1 MSRNLL
7 PLTFAVFA
15 TAGAAQAE
23 VPSVAVDIAPV
34 HSLVARVL
42 EGVGA
47 PNLIVPPGAS
57 PHSHSLRPSEA
68 QALQDADV
76 VFWIGPEL
84 TPWLGESIGTL
95 APDAETVEL
104 LTAAGTT
111 ELELREG
118 ALFEAHDHVGE
129 EGHAEEY
136 AAEGDHA
143 DHDDHAADAAGHD
156 DHGRGDAAAEAGEHH
171 DHEAATADA
180 KGHEDHEAET
190 AAADGHAGHD
200 HGALDPHA
208 WLDPANAKI
217 WLDAI
222 AAELSAVDP
231 DNTGAYFANAAA
243 AKAEMDTLI
252 SDINGILD
260 PVRDRDFIVFHD
272 AYQYFESAFDIS
284 ASGAISLSDAA
295 RPSPARVE
303 EIHDRVSEANVTCV
317 LAEPQFNPDLVE
329 TVLDGTEAQSGVL
342 DPLGSD
348 LEPGPALYPAL
359 LRNLAQTLADC
370 L

>member
-7 PLTFAVFA
+7 SVTLSAIA

-34 HSLVARVL
+34 HSLVARVMD
-42 EGVGA
+42 GVGE
-47 PNLIVPPGAS
+47 PDLIVPPGAS
-57 PHSHSLRPSEA
+57 PHGYSLRPSEA
-68 QALQDADV
+68 QALQDADL
-76 VFWIGPEL
+76 VFWIGPAL
-84 TPWLGESIGTL
+84 TPWLGDSIGTL
-95 APDAETVEL
+95 APDAEAIEL
-104 LTAAGTT
+104 LAAPGTT

-118 ALFEAHDHVGE
+118 ALFEAHD
-129 EGHAEEY
+129 
-136 AAEGDHA
+136 
-143 DHDDHAADAAGHD
+143 D
-156 DHGRGDAAAEAGEHH
+156 DHGEEVAGDGDHEDHDEDGHVEASAE
-171 DHEAATADA
+171 DHEAETETADA
-180 KGHEDHEAET
+180 DGHEDHEAEM
-190 AAADGHAGHD
+190 AEGDAHAGHD

-208 WLDPANAKI
+208 WLDPANAEV

-222 AAELSAVDP
+222 AAALSSADP
-231 DNTGAYFANAAA
+231 ENAGAYFANAAA
-243 AKAEMDTLI
+243 GKAEMDTLI
-252 SDINGILD
+252 SEVDGILE
-260 PVRDRDFIVFHD
+260 PVRDASFIVFHD
-272 AYQYFESAFDIS
+272 AYQYFETAFDFP

-295 RPSPARVE
+295 KPSPARVE

-329 TVLDGTEAQSGVL
+329 TVLDGTEAQSGVS

-348 LEPGPALYPAL
+348 LEPGQALYPQL